1 MWNILLI
8 LLPLFSVKTNA
19 LTEINVE
26 FHRAGRHITNNQIHR
41 FNIYKKKIE
50 TNKIIVTD
58 NTDEMLQENLNRLFN
73 PLIKNKKKL
82 LSYKSITPKVCE
94 RYIFFTVQFGENSNK
109 IKICESP
116 YTESPMHKKIISWVK
131 FLK

>member
-8 LLPLFSVKTNA
+8 ILFLFSVKAIA
-19 LTEINVE
+19 LTEIKIE
-26 FHRAGRHITNNQIHR
+26 FHRAGRHVISNEVLR
-41 FNIYKKKIE
+41 FNIYKKKIK
-50 TNKIIVTD
+50 TNKLVVTD

-82 LSYKSITPKVCE
+82 LSYKSITPKICE
-94 RYIFFTVQFGENSNK
+94 RFLFFTVQFGKKTNK

-116 YTESPMHKKIISWVK
+116 YIENPMHKKIISWVS